1 MEILASQIIGYRN
14 VQSNGEIFHGYN
26 PNSGEPLSPA
36 FREATQSEINESI
49 VLANSAFALYRQTS
63 PSQRS
68 LFLETIAV
76 NVEAL
81 GDDLLKIINEE
92 TALSLTRLTG
102 ERSRTTGQLRLFAQ
116 LLREGNWN
124 KEIVDEPLPD
134 RKPVARPGMI
144 QMQVPIGVV
153 AVFGA
158 SNFPLAFS
166 VAGGDTA
173 SALAS
178 GCPVVFKA
186 HPAHPAT
193 CQFIGHA
200 IAKAAKETGMPN
212 GTFSMLHGK
221 SNEVGGTLVAHPLI
235 KAVAFTGSFKG
246 GKALYD
252 LAVRRP
258 EPIPVYAEMG
268 SVNPVFFLPEAVKR
282 GGESLASQFGQSVTM
297 GSGQFCTNPGFC
309 ILINN
314 EESKLFIQHVADG
327 LSATPIHPLLTKG
340 ITDAYISG
348 LEKQHKM
355 SGAPMLTITAEANIK
370 PSIMTVSAKH
380 LMQNPDYFEEVFGP
394 STVAVLAD
402 SFDEMFRLAEVM
414 PGQLTGTIHASENDY
429 ATAKELIAFLTQKV
443 GRVIMNGFPTGVEV
457 CHAMVHG
464 GPYPATTD
472 SRVTSVGTGSI
483 YRFTRPVCYQNIPH
497 SLLPVSNP

>member
-1 MEILASQIIGYRN
+1 MEIIPSQIIGYRN

-26 PNSGEPLSPA
+26 PYSGKPLTPA
-36 FREATQSEINESI
+36 FREATKSEINEGI
-49 VLANSAFALYRQTS
+49 VLASAAFALYRKAS
-63 PSQRS
+63 ASQRS
-68 LFLETIAV
+68 LFLETIAL
-76 NVEAL
+76 NIEAL

-92 TALSLTRLTG
+92 TALPLTRLTG
-102 ERSRTTGQLRLFAQ
+102 ERSRTTGQLRLFAR
-116 LLREGNWN
+116 LLRDGNWN

-193 CQFIGHA
+193 CQLIGNA
-200 IAKAAKETGMPN
+200 IAKAAKETGMPD
-212 GTFSMLHGK
+212 GTFSMLHGL
-221 SNEVGGTLVAHPLI
+221 SNEVGGFLATHPLI

-268 SVNPVFFLPEAVKR
+268 SVNPVFFLPAAIKL

-314 EESKLFIQHVADG
+314 EESKLFIQQVAGG

-340 ITDAYISG
+340 ITEAYQSG

-355 SGAPMLTITAEANIK
+355 SGASIHTITAETDIK
-370 PSIMTVSAKH
+370 SSIIAISAKS
-380 LMQNPDYFEEVFGP
+380 LIQNPDYFEEVFGP
-394 STVAVLAD
+394 STIAVLAD
-402 SFDEMFRLAEVM
+402 SYDEMFRLADIM
-414 PGQLTGTIHASENDY
+414 PGQLTGTIHAAENDY
-429 ATAKELIAFLTQKV
+429 PAAKELIELLTQKV

-457 CHAMVHG
+457 CEAMVHG

-472 SRVTSVGTGSI
+472 SKVTSVGTSSI
-483 YRFTRPVCYQNIPH
+483 YRFTRPVCFQNIPH
-497 SLLPVSNP
+497 SLMPVSNG

>member
-1 MEILASQIIGYRN
+1 MCWR
-14 VQSNGEIFHGYN
+14 
-26 PNSGEPLSPA
+26 
-36 FREATQSEINESI
+36 
-49 VLANSAFALYRQTS
+49 NSAFASYRKTS
-63 PSQRS
+63 ASQKS
-68 LFLETIAV
+68 LFLETIAG
-76 NVEAL
+76 NIEAL

-92 TALSLTRLTG
+92 TALPLTRLTG

-116 LLREGNWN
+116 LLRDGNWN

-134 RKPVARPGMI
+134 RKPAARPEMI

-166 VAGGDTA
+166 VAGGDTV
-173 SALAS
+173 SALAA

-193 CQFIGHA
+193 CQLVGQA
-200 IAKAAKETGMPN
+200 IAKAAKETGMPD

-221 SNEVGGTLVAHPLI
+221 SNEVGGSLVTHPLI

-268 SVNPVFFLPEAVKR
+268 SVNPVFFLPEAVKL
-282 GGESLASQFGQSVTM
+282 GGVSLAAQFGQSVTM

-327 LSATPIHPLLTKG
+327 LSATSIHPLLTKG
-340 ITDAYISG
+340 IADAYLSG
-348 LEKQHKM
+348 LEKQRKM
-355 SGAPMLTITAEANIK
+355 SGAPTLTLTADTNIK
-370 PSIMTVSAKH
+370 PSIITISAKN

-402 SFDEMFRLAEVM
+402 NFDEMFRLAEVM
-414 PGQLTGTIHASENDY
+414 PGQLTGTIHAAEEDY
-429 ATAKELIAFLTQKV
+429 STAKELVVLLTQKV

-472 SRVTSVGTGSI
+472 SRVTSVGTSSI